1 LLLPP
6 SQKKLI
12 DLEHALHLISEKLQM
27 WLSMMIKML
36 PNLLLAPLILVIAS
50 FWQNSCGIWHI
61 AKLTNT

>member
-36 PNLLLAPLILVIAS
+36 PNLLLAL
-50 FWQNSCGIWHI
+50 
-61 AKLTNT
+61 